1 MRLHLIWHDPL
12 DFSPNN
18 ISIWAEKRGFEI
30 DQTYACNMEELP
42 SLDDFDWL
50 MVMGGSQHIWEE
62 DKYTWLAMEKRLIA
76 NAIDHNKI
84 VLGICFG
91 AQLIAQALD
100 GKVFTNKLTEIG
112 WYDVSI
118 TPEGRQSF
126 LFRDIPDKFMSFHWH
141 SDHFSLPS
149 GCSRLAF
156 TEPTE
161 NQAFIC
167 DGSPVVG
174 LQFHPEYTLD
184 LIRDLTQKEGHGWV
198 KGPFVAGKKAV
209 LSQTEMGYETN
220 WLMETLLDNM
230 VQEFGKC

>member
-1 MRLHLIWHDPL
+1 MKLHLIWHDPL

-62 DKYTWLAMEKRLIA
+62 EKTPWLALEKKFVA
-76 NAIDHNKI
+76 NAIAHNKI
-84 VLGICFG
+84 IIGICLG
-91 AQLIAQALD
+91 AQLIAQALG

-149 GCSRLAF
+149 GCTRLAL
-156 TEPTE
+156 TEATE

-184 LIRDLTQKEGHGWV
+184 LIRYLTQKEGHEWV

-209 LSQTEMGYETN
+209 LSQTEMVCETN
-220 WLMETLLDNM
+220 WLMEALLDNM